1 MEGQFS
7 HVEQVRPPVDEDDDE
22 DEEPHFDYP
31 APEKKKQPPQM
42 NLLKRSVRI
51 QVTDPNV

>member
-7 HVEQVRPPVDEDDDE
+7 HVEQVRPPVDE